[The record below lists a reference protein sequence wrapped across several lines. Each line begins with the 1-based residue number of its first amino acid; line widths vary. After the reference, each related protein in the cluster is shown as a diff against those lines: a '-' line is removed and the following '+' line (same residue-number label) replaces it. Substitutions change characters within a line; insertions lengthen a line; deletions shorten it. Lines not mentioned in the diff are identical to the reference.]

1 MMEGMS
7 AVGSAVAV
15 ALKNPTTDSLPP
27 KFEHVASVAS
37 STPASLDQAA
47 ASQRCSPDGGR
58 S

>member
-47 ASQRCSPDGGR
+47 ASQWKEQ
-58 S
+58 